1 MQKQKGVEKMR
12 VRKIVGVLL
21 AVLMLFPAP
30 AVLAAEAPEN
40 LLTGNADFEKGL
52 GTDFEGWNTSKMG
65 AWEAT
70 ISKEH
75 ARSGGGSLLMS
86 VSKEGA
92 AESDVTLSYTDG
104 TGEFEVGTEYI
115 MSAWVRTVEPMQ
127 HTDGSTRFG
136 VQVYARVNGA
146 DGAKYNI
153 SEPVHATDGKWQK
166 IEKTFTL
173 TAEGDTMQFY
183 LRFTSGTYGS
193 IFIDDVQVNRVSEVN
208 MRASKTEEDRG
219 KLKADAEPP
228 VPDKTLAEIPAGSVN
243 LFTNGSF
250 EEVEE
255 NGAPA
260 GGWQAYQA
268 KWDDIVQVVDGG
280 YDGNKCVRIKT
291 DNTEAN
297 PWLYKDDFAVVA
309 GMEYQVSV
317 WLKTITVKGSGPR
330 FKIEFYNEEGA
341 NFISSQ
347 SEMFGKT
354 YGVWHQKSCRF
365 TAPMG
370 AVRAKVYMRLYNA
383 GEIYW
388 DAVECYAIGSAS
400 RVQFDGDTF
409 FYTEWGKGTV
419 GVSLNTGAYVPKGTE
434 IFDIALCD
442 GDAVLAS
449 RNGVKAE
456 PEAMFTFDVM
466 QMAEIGKKYEIR
478 ATLYESEGAEAMET
492 AVWEVYRYNR
502 PTMINDEGEIV
513 IGGEVITP
521 VWGYHVFTSDENLK
535 LAKAAGVNIIQ
546 GGGASPET
554 ALQYLELAKAN
565 DMYAT
570 VILYSGMKSGGT
582 EGQIENTIN
591 IVNAVK
597 DHPNFF
603 GYLVMDEPY
612 LHMSD
617 PYPDLV
623 NAYKIIRDLD
633 PVHPVIIQDVEATGS
648 VKFTAATS
656 DLLVIHHYGTN
667 MQMMYDDR
675 WRMQGT
681 ANVIN
686 NMMGHLENTHVNRK
700 AVHYLGQSFGA
711 ATKEEAGTGYYLPT
725 IDEAKSMQ
733 YQALL
738 EGMEGIGYYSFQ
750 ETGWHVKDTPLYAPM
765 CEFAEEEMFLLT
777 DAFIFDKGTFFNED
791 RSGDVWWHT
800 FSMDGSLYLMLMN
813 MKEEDRSVSIP
824 LASANDKIQIGAFSA
839 KLVSGKAKSAS
850 VQGDGTFTAEI
861 GPHGALLYKIT
872 PSKAVDFSVM
882 EGDFDD
888 MGGHTWAQEAVAE
901 LYGEGIINTKGA
913 RTYAPGTNITR
924 ADFAMFLIRA
934 LHITG
939 DAKEV
944 FGDVDPNAEYAREIA
959 IGKAAGILKGVGDD
973 AYNPE
978 AEITRQDMMVIVQR
992 GLEYAHRQYEKGQ
1005 GGELD
1010 TFSDKDMV
1018 ADYAVEALSAMVK
1031 SGIIQGNADGTVNPL
1046 GNATRAEAA
1055 VVMHRIMQ

>member
-1 MQKQKGVEKMR
+1 
-12 VRKIVGVLL
+12 
-21 AVLMLFPAP
+21 MLFSVPS
-30 AVLAAEAPEN
+30 VLAPEAPEN

-52 GTDFEGWNTSKMG
+52 GGDFEGWTVTKMG
-65 AWEAT
+65 KWETT
-70 ISKEH
+70 ISKEYS
-75 ARSGGGSLLMS
+75 RSGTGSLVAS
-86 VSKEGA
+86 IAKEDAETAVVTMAYSDGA
-92 AESDVTLSYTDG
+92 TKL
-104 TGEFEVGTEYI
+104 EVGTEYI

-127 HTDGSTRFG
+127 HVDNSTRFG
-136 VQVYARVNGA
+136 VQVYARVNSA

-153 SEPVHATDGKWQK
+153 SEPVHNTDGKWQK
-166 IEKTFTL
+166 IEKTFSL
-173 TAEGDTMQFY
+173 TSAEDTMQYY
-183 LRFTSGTYGS
+183 LRFTEGTYGS
-193 IFIDDVQVNRVSEVN
+193 IFIDDVQVNRVADVD
-208 MRASKTEEDRG
+208 MRAPKQEPDKGKMKVEEQS
-219 KLKADAEPP
+219 P
-228 VPDKTLAEIPAGSVN
+228 VPLTDLKPIPEGSEN

-250 EEVEE
+250 EEVGAD
-255 NGAPA
+255 GAPA
-260 GGWQAYQA
+260 GGWQAYQSR
-268 KWDDIVQVVDGG
+268 WDDMVQVVDGG
-280 YDGNKCVRIKT
+280 IDGKKCIRISDT
-291 DNTEAN
+291 TGAN
-297 PWLYKDDFAVVA
+297 PWLYKDDFKVVA

-317 WLKTITVKGSGPR
+317 WLRTISVQSSGPR
-330 FKIEFYNEEGA
+330 FKIEFYNAEGE

-347 SEMFGKT
+347 SELFGKT
-354 YGVWHQKSCRF
+354 YGVWHQKSCTF

-370 AVRAKVYMRLYNA
+370 AVQAKVYMRMYGA

-388 DAVECYAIGSAS
+388 DDVECYAIGSAS
-400 RVQFDGDTF
+400 RLKFDGDTF
-409 FYTEWGKGTV
+409 FYTEWGKGTI
-419 GVSLNTGAYVPKGTE
+419 GVSLNTGAYIPKGTE
-434 IFDIALCD
+434 MVDVALCD
-442 GDAVLAS
+442 GDTVLAERKNVS
-449 RNGVKAE
+449 VI

-466 QMAEIGKKYEIR
+466 QMAEIGKKYEVR
-478 ATLYESEGAEAMET
+478 ATLYESEGTEAMET

-502 PTMINDEGEIV
+502 PTMINDKGEVV
-513 IGGEVITP
+513 IGGEAITP
-521 VWGYHVFTSDENLK
+521 VWGYHVFSQDENLK
-535 LAKAAGVNIIQ
+535 LAKAAGVNVIQ
-546 GGGASPET
+546 GGGAS
-554 ALQYLELAKAN
+554 LQTGKAYLDLAQAN
-565 DMYAT
+565 GMYAT
-570 VILYSGMKSGGT
+570 LILYSGMKSAGS
-582 EGQIENTIN
+582 EGQIENTIEM
-591 IVNAVK
+591 VKGLK
-597 DHPNFF
+597 DHPALF

-623 NAYKIIRDLD
+623 NAYKLIRDID
-633 PVHPVIIQDVEATGS
+633 PVHPVIIQDVESTGS

-681 ANVIN
+681 VNVIN
-686 NMMGHLENTHVNRK
+686 NMMGQLENTHVNRK
-700 AVHYLGQSFGA
+700 VVHYLGQSFGA

-750 ETGWHVKDTPLYAPM
+750 ETNWHVKDTPLYAPM

-791 RSGDVWWHT
+791 RTGDVWNHM

-813 MKEEDRSVSIP
+813 MKEENRTATVP
-824 LASANDKIQIGAFSA
+824 LESAGGKIKIGAFSA
-839 KLVSGKAKSAS
+839 SLVSGTAKSAS

-872 PSKAVDFSVM
+872 PAEVVDFSVM

-888 MGGHTWAQEAVAE
+888 MGNHTWAQEAVAY
-901 LYGEGIINTKGA
+901 LYKEGVINTKGV
-913 RTYAPGTNITR
+913 RTYAPATNITR

-934 LHITG
+934 LGITG
-939 DAKEV
+939 TATEV
-944 FGDVDPNAEYAREIA
+944 FGDVDTNAEYAKEIA

-992 GLEYAHRQYEKGQ
+992 GLEYAHSAYEKGE
-1005 GGELD
+1005 GTELD
-1010 TFSDKDMV
+1010 IFSDKALV

-1031 SGIIQGNADGTVNPL
+1031 TGIIQGNADGTVNPL

-1055 VVMHRIMQ
+1055 VVMHRIMN